1 MTEYKDIVER
11 QAKLIAA
18 EEWAVGV
25 KGVHAHS
32 LNSMWYDNRP
42 QDTEDANVLDIQYND
57 GLIER
62 RLKSGEIKYFGER
75 LFGDELIYEWEK
87 HDGKLD

>member
-1 MTEYKDIVER
+1 MTQYKNEVEK
-11 QAKLIAA
+11 QAKLLAA

-32 LNSMWYDNRP
+32 LNSMWYDTRP
-42 QDTEDANVLDIQYND
+42 QDTDGKNVLDIEYND

-62 RLKSGEIKYFGER
+62 RLESGEIVYFGER
-75 LFGDELIYEWEK
+75 LTGDDLVYEWERSN
-87 HDGKLD
+87 G

>member
-1 MTEYKDIVER
+1 MTQYKNEVEK
-11 QAKLIAA
+11 QAKLLAA

-32 LNSMWYDNRP
+32 LNSMWYDTRP
-42 QDTEDANVLDIQYND
+42 QDTDGKNVLDIEYND

-62 RLKSGEIKYFGER
+62 RLESGEIVYFGTR
-75 LFGDELIYEWEK
+75 LTGDDLVYEWERSN
-87 HDGKLD
+87 G

>member
-1 MTEYKDIVER
+1 MTQYKNEVEK
-11 QAKLIAA
+11 QAKLLAA

-32 LNSMWYDNRP
+32 MSSMWYDTRP
-42 QDTEDANVLDIQYND
+42 QDTDGKSVLDIEYND

-62 RLKSGEIKYFGER
+62 RLESGEIIYFGNR
-75 LFGDELIYEWEK
+75 LTGDDLVYEWERNN
-87 HDGKLD
+87 G

>member
-1 MTEYKDIVER
+1 VTQYKAEVEK
-11 QAKLIAA
+11 QAKLIEA

-32 LNSMWYDNRP
+32 LNSMWYDTRP
-42 QDTEDANVLDIQYND
+42 QDTEEHNVLDIEYND

-62 RLKSGEIKYFGER
+62 RLHTGEVVYFGNK
-75 LFGDELIYEWEK
+75 LTGSALIDEWERNNVE
-87 HDGKLD
+87 

>member
-1 MTEYKDIVER
+1 MTQYKNEVEK
-11 QAKLIAA
+11 QAKLLEA

-32 LNSMWYDNRP
+32 INSMWYDTRP
-42 QDTEDANVLDIQYND
+42 QDTDGKSVLDIEYND

-62 RLKSGEIKYFGER
+62 RLESGEIIYFGEK
-75 LFGDELIYEWEK
+75 LTGDDLIYEWERFN
-87 HDGKLD
+87 G

>member
-1 MTEYKDIVER
+1 MTQYKNEVEK
-11 QAKLIAA
+11 QAKLLEA

-32 LNSMWYDNRP
+32 LNSMWYDTRP
-42 QDTEDANVLDIQYND
+42 QDTNGKNVLDIEYND

-62 RLKSGEIKYFGER
+62 RLESGEIIYFGTR
-75 LFGDELIYEWEK
+75 LTGEDLVYEWERNN
-87 HDGKLD
+87 G

>member
-1 MTEYKDIVER
+1 MTQYKNEVEK
-11 QAKLIAA
+11 QAKLLAA

-32 LNSMWYDNRP
+32 INSMWYDTRP
-42 QDTEDANVLDIQYND
+42 QDTDGKNVLDIEYND

-62 RLKSGEIKYFGER
+62 RLESGEIVYFGTR
-75 LFGDELIYEWEK
+75 LTGDDLVYEWERNN
-87 HDGKLD
+87 G